1 MSADADIFDWIRDHG
16 SERLQKIVR
25 LGLLGKSA
33 AVYRDERLVR
43 DRPGWRWLHDDDDV
57 RDALNPTMASLNAL
71 EAARKTVHG
80 SVGVPFVTDLVYLV
94 TPTHKGPALMAT
106 FLGREIVREL
116 EQNESRLEALVEKV
130 YETLSNPHAARVA
143 GVFLDEAH
151 KSWLRERTR
160 NLLAWLQGELR

>member
-25 LGLLGKSA
+25 LGLLGRSE

-57 RDALNPTMASLNAL
+57 RDALNPNMASLNAL
-71 EAARKTVHG
+71 EAARKTVHD
-80 SVGVPFVTDLVYLV
+80 SVDLVYLV
-94 TPTHKGPALMAT
+94 TATHKGPALMAT

-160 NLLAWLQGELR
+160 NLLAWLQGDLR